1 MNRSTRTLIAFL
13 SGAAVG
19 SVLAILYAPDK
30 GTNIRDRWNFRLSR
44 TRDQLREFVED
55 LMENDVQTTAK
66 AESEKVVNDAREKAQ
81 RLLADVETL
90 MGQIKSN
97 DR

>member
-1 MNRSTRTLIAFL
+1 MFL

-19 SVLAILYAPDK
+19 SALALLYAPDK
-30 GTNIRDRWNFRLSR
+30 GANIRNRWNFRLSR
-44 TRDQLREFVED
+44 TRDQLVEFIDD
-55 LMENDVQTTAK
+55 LMDGDVQTSAK
-66 AESEKVVNDAREKAQ
+66 TESEKVVSDAREKAQ

-97 DR
+97 PS